1 MAAMWYAVIHKQ
13 DYGGEV
19 PQNVPEGREG
29 ERVMNEAVMYF
40 LSFKSYVVL
49 PVIIF
54 SLAMMFRIPA
64 ATAVKSALTIGI
76 GFVGIFMTF
85 DYFIQIITP
94 VVKALIEKTGMQL
107 TVLDAGWPPL
117 AAITWSFELAPLL
130 LVLLMAVNVIMLVF
144 RLTKTVNIDIWNY
157 WHIILAAA
165 MVYQVTGSTL
175 ATLALSAAA
184 FIMVLKLAEWTA
196 PLVNRFSGMEGICI
210 PHLSGIVHFPY
221 ALLLNTLMDRIPGF
235 NRIDAKPEVIQERF
249 GLFGEPMLLGLLLG
263 MGLGIGGGYDIKGI
277 TELGVNFAAV
287 IFILPKMCAILGN
300 ALIPVSEGMK
310 TFISSRF
317 PAMGA
322 TYIGLDVAVL
332 FGSPSV
338 VVTALLL
345 IPVALLSA
353 FTLPGISFIPL
364 GELTNLV
371 VPVAFICV
379 ATRGNV
385 VRSVIIGIP
394 MVISSLYIATGM
406 APFFTAMADRADY
419 RLVGYDGVFTSFL
432 DGGNYFR
439 AWLTQLAALNPASLA
454 MVPVAGL
461 LLFFTW
467 KATGKANA
475 EMLSEPEPEA
485 ETE

>member
-1 MAAMWYAVIHKQ
+1 
-13 DYGGEV
+13 
-19 PQNVPEGREG
+19 
-29 ERVMNEAVMYF
+29 MNEAIMYF

-54 SLAMMFRIPA
+54 SLAMVFRIPA

-94 VVKALIEKTGMQL
+94 VVKALIERTGMQL

-117 AAITWSFELAPLL
+117 AAITWSFELAPVL
-130 LVLLMAVNVIMLVF
+130 LVVFMVINVLMLVF

-157 WHIILAAA
+157 WHIILSAA
-165 MVYQVTGSTL
+165 MIYQVTGNIAVTIG
-175 ATLALSAAA
+175 LSAAV
-184 FIMVLKLAEWTA
+184 FIMVLKLAEWCA
-196 PLVNRFSGMEGICI
+196 PMVNRFSGMEGICI
-210 PHLSGIVHFPY
+210 PHLSGIVHLPY
-221 ALLLNTLMDRIPGF
+221 ALLINKMMDRIPGF
-235 NRIDAKPEVIQERF
+235 NRIDAKPEVIQEKF
-249 GLFGEPMLLGLLLG
+249 GIFGEPMLLGLLLG
-263 MGLGIGGGYDIKGI
+263 LGLGIGGGYDIKGI
-277 TELGVNFAAV
+277 SELGVNFAAV

-310 TFISSRF
+310 TFIADKF

-338 VVTALLL
+338 VVTSLLL

-353 FTLPGISFIPL
+353 FILPGISFIPL

-371 VPVAFICV
+371 VPVSFICV
-379 ATRGNV
+379 ATKGNV
-385 VRSVIIGIP
+385 IRAFIIGIP

-406 APFFTAMADRADY
+406 ATFFTNMADRADY
-419 RLVGYDGVFTSFL
+419 QLVGYDGIFTSFL

-439 AWLTQLAALNPASLA
+439 AWLTQLAGLDAVGLA
-454 MVPVAGL
+454 MLPIAAL
-461 LLFFTW
+461 FLFFTW
-467 KATGKANA
+467 RITREEA
-475 EMLSEPEPEA
+475 A
-485 ETE
+485 ETDNTAFRI